1 MDNDRFEDLSAKI
14 KEIENELNTLSFIA
28 KSGEIL
34 NGHLRNLSEHHYEQ
48 TLKLGVDL
56 PSNDDLFRKVSLL
69 SSIDDNTIQLGGEG
83 RKNQAFIALWS
94 ALNQI
99 SVEDGQPDEVSIFC
113 IEEPESHLHP
123 HQQRKLAEYLINILQ
138 TQVILTSHS
147 PYIASEFHPNSIMRL
162 HTNPGCPATTCN
174 QRGVSANLGE
184 QIRRMEY
191 RLTPL
196 IAESYFSD
204 CILLVEGTSEVVFY
218 KNLAHQLEI
227 DLDKLNIS
235 ILSVE
240 GGRF

>member
-1 MDNDRFEDLSAKI
+1 M
-14 KEIENELNTLSFIA
+14 
-28 KSGEIL
+28 
-34 NGHLRNLSEHHYEQ
+34 
-48 TLKLGVDL
+48 
-56 PSNDDLFRKVSLL
+56 
-69 SSIDDNTIQLGGEG
+69 GGEG

-174 QRGVSANLGE
+174 Q
-184 QIRRMEY
+184 
-191 RLTPL
+191 
-196 IAESYFSD
+196 
-204 CILLVEGTSEVVFY
+204 EVY
-218 KNLAHQLEI
+218 QRI
-227 DLDKLNIS
+227 
-235 ILSVE
+235 
-240 GGRF
+240 